1 MNVTFMGWMN
11 FWSGQMS
18 DLGKDKETEQRKV
31 GSVKQ
36 SEDDEYDFFLSQIFA
51 VLNKIYLPNLRRR

>member
-1 MNVTFMGWMN
+1 
-11 FWSGQMS
+11 MS

-36 SEDDEYDFFLSQIFA
+36 NEDDEYDFFLSQIFA

>member
-1 MNVTFMGWMN
+1 
-11 FWSGQMS
+11 MS

-36 SEDDEYDFFLSQIFA
+36 SEDDEYDFVLSQIFA
-51 VLNKIYLPNLRRR
+51 ILNKIYLPNLRRR